1 MFKIP
6 GLPNPWL
13 ILGVVVAFIGYGE
26 VRAYKAREAVRMEW
40 RAEVNEANVAAMKEK
55 ARIDAENAAKDL
67 AAAEHT
73 RDLEAQYAR
82 EIEDMRRSGDNFRR
96 VLNQRLRDAEAR
108 CSGRVVSSTAPDSGD
123 VQDASNGGDDRRGR
137 PDLEGADRLRNVA
150 KTLQAQVKQC
160 YAWMQ
165 EHGR

>member
-1 MFKIP
+1 MFKVP

-13 ILGVVVAFIGYGE
+13 ILGVVIALGGSW
-26 VRAYKAREAVRMEW
+26 AHGNWKGRESIRMEW

-108 CSGRVVSSTAPDSGD
+108 CFSSILPAAPANPGD
-123 VQDASNGGDDRRGR
+123 VQDPAGRGDNRHGR
-137 PDLEGADRLRNVA
+137 PDIESVDRLREVT

>member
-1 MFKIP
+1 MTIP

-13 ILGVVVAFIGYGE
+13 ILGVVIALGGSWVHGNWKG
-26 VRAYKAREAVRMEW
+26 REAVRMEW
-40 RAEVNEANVAAMKEK
+40 RAEVNEANATAMKER

-67 AAAEHT
+67 AAAEYT
-73 RDLEAQYAR
+73 RDLEAQYAS

-108 CSGRVVSSTAPDSGD
+108 CSGSVVPSTTPDPRD
-123 VQDASNGGDDRRGR
+123 VQDASNGGDAGRGR
-137 PDLEGADRLRNVA
+137 PDFEGADRLRNVA